1 MLVCVAHQHKSVTG
15 IHVPPPSWNS
25 LLSPTLP
32 HPSRL
37 PQSTGMSLLCH
48 TANSHLVSSLS
59 LVMCMFPRYS
69 LNSSHPLL
77 PTLCPQVCSVCLH
90 LHYCPANRF
99 ISIIFLGCIH
109 MHYIRYLSF
118 SFWLT
123 LLCTIGSRFN
133 HFISIDSNVF
143 FL

>member
-1 MLVCVAHQHKSVTG
+1 MLVFVTHQHKSVPG
-15 IHVPPPSWNS
+15 IHMPSPSWNS
-25 LLSPTLP
+25 LLSPAP
-32 HPSRL
+32 PYPSRL
-37 PQSTGMSLLCH
+37 PQSTGMSLLCR
-48 TANSHLVSSLS
+48 TANSHWVSSLNS
-59 LVMCMFPRYS
+59 VMCMFPCYS

-99 ISIIFLGCIH
+99 ISITFLGCIH
-109 MHYIRYLSF
+109 MHYVWYLSF

-123 LLCTIGSRFN
+123 SLCTTGSRFI